1 MGFADRGRFDLFLE
15 IKHATGELFD
25 ETQARQ
31 FVDVLVAGLT
41 KELYAGWQE
50 SDQEKRRI
58 ETDLKTL
65 ADGNDFASLGVSNN
79 ADLIEVLMKRLIQ
92 HYAIE

>member
-1 MGFADRGRFDLFLE
+1 M
-15 IKHATGELFD
+15 
-25 ETQARQ
+25 
-31 FVDVLVAGLT
+31 LVAGLT

-65 ADGNDFASLGVSNN
+65 ADGNDFASLQISGN
-79 ADLIEVLMKRLIQ
+79 ADLAEVLMKRLIQ